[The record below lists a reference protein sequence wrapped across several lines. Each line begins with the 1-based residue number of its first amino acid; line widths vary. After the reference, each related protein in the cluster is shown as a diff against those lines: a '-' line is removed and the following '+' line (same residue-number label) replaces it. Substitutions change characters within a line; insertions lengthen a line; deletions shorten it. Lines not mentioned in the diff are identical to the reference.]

1 MKHSAKQPTSRPK
14 KSSNKAAVSTGKYI
28 LAIDQGTTGT
38 TVNLLNLK
46 GESVANV
53 NREYRQIFPK
63 PGWVEHRPDD
73 IWASV
78 LTTIDLCLKT
88 AHARG
93 AEVTAIGITN
103 QRETVVVW
111 DRKTLKPIYNAVVW
125 QDRRTSDDCDRWK
138 KEGHEAMIREK
149 TGLVIDP
156 YFSGSKLRWILQNV
170 SGARAKAESGALA
183 AGTIDTYLLWRL
195 TGGADH
201 ATDVSNASRTLL
213 MNIKSAEWDAELLKF
228 FHVPRALLPE
238 IKDSAGFFGE
248 TKGLKVLPDGIPI
261 TGIAGDQ
268 QAALFGQACFEE
280 GESKCTFG
288 TGSFLLINSGKT
300 RPHSKSGLLTTAA
313 WRLKGETTTYAL
325 EGGAFI
331 CGAAVQFLRDQLG
344 FIKKSADIEKLAA
357 KVKDAGGVEFV
368 PALSGLGAPYW
379 NPHARGLISGLTRGT
394 ELAHIARA
402 TLEAI
407 ALQNTEI
414 LIAMQ
419 KDLGRD
425 LKSVRVDGGASA
437 NNLLMQ
443 LQADYL
449 GVDVVRPK
457 MIGTTSAGAAYLAA
471 LGAGIFTDLSDIK
484 KIWKIDKT
492 FKPKMKPTVRDER
505 LAHWTNAVARAMLP
519 DA

>member
-1 MKHSAKQPTSRPK
+1 MKRASKQ
-14 KSSNKAAVSTGKYI
+14 YL

-38 TVNLLNLK
+38 TVNILDLK
-46 GESVANV
+46 GQHVANV
-53 NREYRQIFPK
+53 NKEYAQIFPK
-63 PGWVEHRPDD
+63 PGWVEHNPEA
-73 IWASV
+73 IWKSV
-78 LTTIDLCLKT
+78 QDTISLCLKK
-88 AHARG
+88 ARVKG
-93 AEVTAIGITN
+93 TDIAAIGITN
-103 QRETVVVW
+103 QRETIVVW
-111 DRKTLKPIYNAVVW
+111 DRKTLKPVYNAIVW

-138 KEGHEAMIREK
+138 KEGHETMISEK

-170 SGARAKAESGALA
+170 TGVRARAEAGTLA

-195 TGGADH
+195 THGAEH

-213 MNIKSAEWDAELLKF
+213 MNIKTAEWDEDLLKF

-238 IKDSAGFFGE
+238 VRDSAGFFGE

-261 TGIAGDQ
+261 TGMAGDQ

-288 TGSFLLINSGKT
+288 TGSFLLINSGTT
-300 RPHSKSGLLTTAA
+300 RLHSKSGLLTTAA
-313 WRLKGETTTYAL
+313 WRLKGEEMTYAL

-344 FIKKSADIEKLAA
+344 FIKKSSEIEKLASS
-357 KVKDAGGVEFV
+357 VKDAGGVEFV
-368 PALSGLGAPYW
+368 PALAGLGAPHW
-379 NPHARGLISGLTRGT
+379 NPHARGIISGLTRGT
-394 ELAHIARA
+394 ERAHIARA
-402 TLEAI
+402 TLEAM

-437 NNLLMQ
+437 NDLLMQ

-457 MIGTTSAGAAYLAA
+457 MIATTSAGAAYLAA
-471 LGAGIFTDLSDIK
+471 LGAGIFSDLKDIK

-492 FKPKMKPTVRDER
+492 FKPKMKAQARAER
-505 LAHWTNAVARAMLP
+505 LEHWSKAIERAKLT
-519 DA
+519 

>member
-1 MKHSAKQPTSRPK
+1 MKRTSKQ
-14 KSSNKAAVSTGKYI
+14 YL

-38 TVNLLNLK
+38 TVNILDLK
-46 GESVANV
+46 GQSIANV
-53 NREYRQIFPK
+53 NKEYRQIFPK
-63 PGWVEHRPDD
+63 PGWVEHNPED
-73 IWASV
+73 IWKSV
-78 LTTIDLCLKT
+78 VDTIGLCLKR
-88 AHARG
+88 AKVRG
-93 AEVTAIGITN
+93 SDVAAIGITN

-111 DRKTLKPIYNAVVW
+111 DRKTLKPVYNAIVW

-138 KEGHEAMIREK
+138 KEGHEKMIQDR

-170 SGARAKAESGALA
+170 NGVRARAESGALA

-213 MNIKSAEWDAELLKF
+213 MNISTAEWDDELLKF

-238 IKDSAGFFGE
+238 IRDSAGFFGE

-288 TGSFLLINSGKT
+288 TGSFLLINSGTK
-300 RPHSKSGLLTTAA
+300 RLHSHSGLLTTAA
-313 WRLKGETTTYAL
+313 WRLKGQEMTYAL

-344 FIKKSADIEKLAA
+344 FIKKSAEIEKLAA
-357 KVKDAGGVEFV
+357 QVKDAGGVEFV
-368 PALSGLGAPYW
+368 PALAGLGSPHW
-379 NPHARGLISGLTRGT
+379 NPHARGVISGLTRGT
-394 ELAHIARA
+394 ERAHIARA
-402 TLEAI
+402 TLEAM

-457 MIGTTSAGAAYLAA
+457 MIATTSAGAAYLAA
-471 LGAGIFTDLSDIK
+471 LGAGVFSDLADIK

-492 FKPKMKPTVRDER
+492 FKPKIAPGARSQR
-505 LAHWTNAVARAMLP
+505 LEHWSNAIKRALVT
-519 DA
+519 D

>member
-1 MKHSAKQPTSRPK
+1 MKRATKQ
-14 KSSNKAAVSTGKYI
+14 YL

-38 TVNLLNLK
+38 TVNILDLK
-46 GESVANV
+46 GQSVANV
-53 NREYRQIFPK
+53 NKEYRQIFPK
-63 PGWVEHRPDD
+63 PGWVEHNPED
-73 IWASV
+73 IWKSV
-78 LTTIDLCLKT
+78 VDTIAACLKK
-88 AHARG
+88 AHVRG
-93 AEVTAIGITN
+93 GDIAAIGITN

-111 DRKTLKPIYNAVVW
+111 DRKTLKPVYNAIVW
-125 QDRRTSDDCDRWK
+125 QDRRTSDECDRWK
-138 KEGHEAMIREK
+138 REGHEKMIQDR

-170 SGARAKAESGALA
+170 NGVRARAESGALA

-213 MNIKSAEWDAELLKF
+213 MNISTAEWDDELLKF

-238 IKDSAGFFGE
+238 IRDSAGFFGE
-248 TKGLKVLPDGIPI
+248 TKGMKVLPDGIPI

-288 TGSFLLINSGKT
+288 TGSFLLINSGTK
-300 RPHSKSGLLTTAA
+300 RLHSRSGLLTTAA
-313 WRLKGETTTYAL
+313 WRLKGQEMTYAL

-344 FIKKSADIEKLAA
+344 FIKKSAEIEKLASS
-357 KVKDAGGVEFV
+357 VKDSAGVEFV
-368 PALSGLGAPYW
+368 PALAGLGAPHW
-379 NPHARGLISGLTRGT
+379 NPHARGVISGLTRGT
-394 ELAHIARA
+394 ERAHIARA
-402 TLEAI
+402 TLEAM

-457 MIGTTSAGAAYLAA
+457 MIATTSAGAAYLAA
-471 LGAGIFTDLSDIK
+471 LGAGIFSDLADIK

-492 FKPKMKPTVRDER
+492 FKPKMAAAARAER
-505 LAHWTNAVARAMLP
+505 LEHWSNAVKRALVT